1 MGRFEICL
9 EITSVQFVDG
19 FDVVG
24 EGGTRTAQK
33 LCLRNWMRY
42 RNSGG
47 GVCVGAADEDG

>member
-9 EITSVQFVDG
+9 EITSIQFVDG

-33 LCLRNWMRY
+33 L
-42 RNSGG
+42 
-47 GVCVGAADEDG
+47 